1 MRCLPGVA
9 TERLRWYYHFM
20 SSVVQC
26 QTEAEEEIV
35 IRGLVLVDGLLE
47 TR

>member
-1 MRCLPGVA
+1 
-9 TERLRWYYHFM
+9 M

-35 IRGLVLVDGLLE
+35 IRGLALVAGLLE